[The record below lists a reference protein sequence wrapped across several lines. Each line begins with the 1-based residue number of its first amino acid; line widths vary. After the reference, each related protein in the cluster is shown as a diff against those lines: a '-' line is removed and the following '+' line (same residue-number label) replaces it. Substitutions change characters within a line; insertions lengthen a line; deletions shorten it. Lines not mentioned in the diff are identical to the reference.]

1 MQKNN
6 TRLANFGFQIAAVIL
21 ALGFTTIVLVLAGA
35 PPLEAYKNIL
45 IGAFGSVKKFSDVLV
60 AWVPLV
66 LVTTGLLVTFTAGL
80 WNIGIEGQI
89 TLGAIFTTG
98 VLRLL
103 LDSGM
108 PPALIIVLS
117 ILGGDS
123 GRSAVGSYRGC
134 IEDLRRCK

>member
-1 MQKNN
+1 MQKTN
-6 TRLANFGFQIAAVIL
+6 TRLANFGFQIAAVVL
-21 ALGFTTIVLVLAGA
+21 ALGFTTVVLLLAGA

-45 IGAFGSVKKFSDVLV
+45 TGSFGSLKKFSDVLV

-98 VLRLL
+98 MLRLL
-103 LDSGM
+103 QDTGM
-108 PPALIIVLS
+108 LPAL
-117 ILGGDS
+117 
-123 GRSAVGSYRGC
+123 
-134 IEDLRRCK
+134 